1 MSELYTFI
9 GQQLKQARLTRYP
22 TRRVTLQELSKELNV
37 TYQQIQKYEKA
48 VNKIPIEN
56 LLKASIYLHKPMS
69 YFIPLHMQYYKNPD
83 IELTP
88 ADTDPDVQEFMASK
102 AFV

>member
-1 MSELYTFI
+1 MSELYIFVGKKI
-9 GQQLKQARLTRYP
+9 KEARLNKHKTRK
-22 TRRVTLQELSKELNV
+22 VTQQELANELKV
-37 TYQQIQKYEKA
+37 TFQQIQKYERA
-48 VNKIPIEN
+48 TNKIPLEK
-56 LLKASIYLHKPMS
+56 LLIASMFLNKPMS
-69 YFIPLHMQYYKNPD
+69 YFIPLHMQYYKNAD

>member
-1 MSELYTFI
+1 MF
-9 GQQLKQARLTRYP
+9 
-22 TRRVTLQELSKELNV
+22 LN
-37 TYQQIQKYEKA
+37 
-48 VNKIPIEN
+48 
-56 LLKASIYLHKPMS
+56 KPMS
-69 YFIPLHMQYYKNPD
+69 DFIPLHMQYYKNSE

>member
-1 MSELYTFI
+1 MF
-9 GQQLKQARLTRYP
+9 
-22 TRRVTLQELSKELNV
+22 LN
-37 TYQQIQKYEKA
+37 
-48 VNKIPIEN
+48 
-56 LLKASIYLHKPMS
+56 KPMS